1 MLMNNNAS
9 LERLYLDIDNSSNPA
24 LVCTFVKSAVGLTS
38 QLVDVNGQQCIMWT
52 KDDLQMG
59 GMEHDFGYRM
69 AVGMSK
75 DDLRKNASYIGPKER
90 MLNDVY
96 DIKAF
101 NDIKNYVPD
110 DFPID
115 KKQLLTSVKQ
125 KDYTFVLSAMYKF
138 GNREN
143 IRQEVEKLCP
153 TAEVKQII
161 SMIDQYIN
169 SLGRT
174 LDK

>member
-1 MLMNNNAS
+1 MNNNAS
-9 LERLYLDIDNSSNPA
+9 LEKLYLDIDNSSNPA
-24 LVCTFVKSAVGLTS
+24 LVCTFVKSASGFTS
-38 QLVDVNGQQCIMWT
+38 QYVNVNGQQCIMWT
-52 KDDLQMG
+52 KDDLKMG
-59 GMEHDFGYRM
+59 GMEHDFGYKT
-69 AVGMSK
+69 AVGISK
-75 DDLRKNASYIGPKER
+75 GDFRKKASYIGSKEKT
-90 MLNDVY
+90 LNDVY

-115 KKQLLTSVKQ
+115 KEELLASTKQ

-138 GNREN
+138 GDREN

-153 TAEVKQII
+153 TNEVKHIV
-161 SMIDQYIN
+161 SMIDQYTN

-174 LDK
+174 FDK